1 MMLIPEKL
9 NTITRVLLVN
19 AFENNPSLKL
29 STLAEKAGI
38 TPAMAKRLVLRLERS
53 GYVTIGK
60 GIKVIDTIK
69 LMTAWGYTYS
79 IRELEREEFIA
90 AERPQYVM
98 LKIANEARKSKLQY
112 AFTLFSAT
120 EHVSPYVAPSD
131 THLYILKKDLKRWET
146 FFRNENILPTER
158 NGNII
163 CLLVDEEYFEGV
175 MNVRDV
181 KVVALPQLYADLNS
195 YGGRGIEAARE
206 LLNGMQR
213 HYENV

>member
-1 MMLIPEKL
+1 MLIPEKL
-9 NTITRVLLVN
+9 NTIIRILLVN
-19 AFENNPSLKL
+19 ALGNDSSLQL
-29 STLAEKAGI
+29 STLAKKADI

-53 GYVTIGK
+53 GYVIIGK
-60 GIKVIDTIK
+60 VIKVIDPIK

-98 LKIANEARKSKLQY
+98 LKISNEARLLGLQY

-131 THLYILKKDLKRWET
+131 TYLYILKKDLKRWET
-146 FFRNENILPTER
+146 FFRDENILPTEK

-163 CLLVDEEYFEGV
+163 CLLVDEEYFEGAI
-175 MNVRDV
+175 NVRDV
-181 KVVALPQLYADLNS
+181 KVVALTQLYADLFS
-195 YGGRGIEAARE
+195 YGGRGVEAARE
-206 LLNGMQR
+206 LLNIMQR
-213 HYENV
+213 YYKNV